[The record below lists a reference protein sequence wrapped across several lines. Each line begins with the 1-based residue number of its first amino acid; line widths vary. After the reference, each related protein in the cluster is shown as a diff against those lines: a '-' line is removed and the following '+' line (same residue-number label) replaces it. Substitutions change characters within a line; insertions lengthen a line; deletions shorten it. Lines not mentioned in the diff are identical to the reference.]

1 MYDVVVIG
9 GGPGGYVCAIRAAQN
24 GLKVACVDA
33 RSSLGGTCLNE
44 GCIPSKAL
52 LESSGL
58 FAKAKKSFSD
68 HGINC
73 SPTLDF
79 TKMME
84 RKNTIIRN
92 LSSGIDMLLKKNKI
106 DKITGFAS
114 FVDKN
119 NIIVKSESG
128 ETKVNAKNFVIA
140 TGSVVSKFPNVE
152 FDEEVIISSK
162 GALEMKKVPEKMIVI
177 GGGVIGMEL
186 GSVYSNLG
194 SNVTVIEYADKII
207 PTFDED
213 ICIAAEKIFVK
224 NGIEIIKSS
233 KVANIT
239 KLAKGVK
246 IDFENISTGEK
257 KSIESNVVLISTG
270 RKPYHDGLKIEAAA
284 NTKQDSRG
292 FLLVNDKYQISD
304 NIYAIGDVIPGP
316 MLAHKSEEE
325 GVAVADIIAG
335 KHAHINYNAIPSVVY
350 TSPEIASVGFS
361 ESELKIKGIGYKI
374 GKFSFAAN
382 SRARAV
388 SSEDGFVKII
398 ACEKT
403 DRILGCQIIG
413 KDAGS
418 LIHEVSV
425 LIEFSAS
432 SEDLA
437 MCCHAHPT
445 LNEAVKE
452 AALAV
457 SKKAIHS

>member
-1 MYDVVVIG
+1 
-9 GGPGGYVCAIRAAQN
+9 
-24 GLKVACVDA
+24 
-33 RSSLGGTCLNE
+33 
-44 GCIPSKAL
+44 
-52 LESSGL
+52 
-58 FAKAKKSFSD
+58 
-68 HGINC
+68 
-73 SPTLDF
+73 
-79 TKMME
+79 
-84 RKNTIIRN
+84 
-92 LSSGIDMLLKKNKI
+92 MLLKKNKI

-270 RKPYHDGLKIEAAA
+270 RKPCHDGLKIEAAA
-284 NTKQDSRG
+284 NIKQDSRG

>member
-58 FAKAKKSFSD
+58 FAKAKKSFAD

-79 TKMME
+79 EKMME
-84 RKNTIIRN
+84 RKNTIIKN

-246 IDFENISTGEK
+246 IDFENISNGEK

-270 RKPYHDGLKIEAAA
+270 RKPCHDGLKIEAAA

-350 TSPEIASVGFS
+350 TSPEIASVGFG
-361 ESELKIKGIGYKI
+361 ENELKIKGIGYKI

-425 LIEFSAS
+425 LIELSAS